1 MVYNAMEAIP
11 AARSCGQ
18 PVQDT
23 ECSPMMQPAG
33 PVQARIESV
42 VLGVQL
48 AHVVVRIS
56 ENRLVGAFIPRRY
69 AEELNLGTRTTV
81 TTRVTETEV
90 LFEKG

>member
-1 MVYNAMEAIP
+1 
-11 AARSCGQ
+11 
-18 PVQDT
+18 
-23 ECSPMMQPAG
+23 MMQPAG

-48 AHVVVRIS
+48 AHVVVGIS
-56 ENRLVGAFIPRRY
+56 ENRVEAFIPRRY

-90 LFEKG
+90 LFEND

>member
-1 MVYNAMEAIP
+1 
-11 AARSCGQ
+11 
-18 PVQDT
+18 
-23 ECSPMMQPAG
+23 MMQPAG

>member
-1 MVYNAMEAIP
+1 MEF
-11 AARSCGQ
+11 
-18 PVQDT
+18 
-23 ECSPMMQPAG
+23 SPMMQPTG

-56 ENRLVGAFIPRRY
+56 ENHLVETFIPRGF
-69 AEELNLGTRTTV
+69 AEELNLRTRTTV

-90 LFEKG
+90 LFQKD